1 MRVHAR
7 LRHARKRVHARL
19 RRAIGR
25 CTARPGHK
33 IAKTTPCKV
42 EWAPGSQHS
51 CCAASGAREEK
62 WSVVTAPNLSHPAL
76 GLTLLERHLR
86 RALQKILAE
95 IFQDLPRRQKQAVA
109 PIGLDRQGHHG
120 RLIWIRDQL
129 VSPDRICRQFLYVT
143 LPV

>member
-1 MRVHAR
+1 MTTLSTSIALTRPWVTPVVRPTFLTSVPGSSDVAQHVISAFTRVFDA
-7 LRHARKRVHARL
+7 LVSAFTRVFDAL
-19 RRAIGR
+19 GGR

-95 IFQDLPRRQKQAVA
+95 IFQ
-109 PIGLDRQGHHG
+109 
-120 RLIWIRDQL
+120 
-129 VSPDRICRQFLYVT
+129 
-143 LPV
+143 

>member
-1 MRVHAR
+1 MTTLSTSIALTRPWVTPVVRPTFLTSVPGSSDVAQHVISAFTRVFDA
-7 LRHARKRVHARL
+7 LW
-19 RRAIGR
+19 GR

-76 GLTLLERHLR
+76 GLTLLER
-86 RALQKILAE
+86 
-95 IFQDLPRRQKQAVA
+95 
-109 PIGLDRQGHHG
+109 
-120 RLIWIRDQL
+120 
-129 VSPDRICRQFLYVT
+129 
-143 LPV
+143 